1 MSSQESPFPAPS
13 TSSSFIGR
21 KLGDFTIRAE
31 IGRGGMGTVFIAHQ
45 KSLDRQVALKV
56 LHAGPGMTESAVIRF
71 KREAQAAGRL
81 THRNIVPIFG
91 QGQQDDTYYYAMEL
105 VQGRSLIRIIEEER
119 GSSQAA
125 TDADETVVLGS
136 PGSSDS
142 DRRSGSGDA
151 MAETALA
158 SPDDTARLP
167 SPAGSAVRLEGESR
181 FDRIAELMASVADAL
196 EYAHRNGVIHRD
208 IKPHNLM
215 LSDDGRL
222 CITDFGLAR
231 VLSEPGVT
239 VTGEFIGSPRYMSP
253 EQISGTSGRVDH
265 RSDIYSLGTTL
276 YEWLALRPPFPGETR
291 EQVIAQIMTIEPIAP
306 RVHDPRIPL
315 DLETICQ
322 KAIEKDPAHRYQSA
336 GQMRDDLLRFSQR
349 HAIHAKRA
357 GLLGR
362 VRKFI
367 ARHHVTSLA
376 IGAGM
381 IAVALTSALVFE
393 RSVSTKE
400 QRGLA
405 KNIQSLEAE
414 KSELKKQVERFQDL
428 EGLLQ
433 AGIGLGKGLPL
444 PSLGLRDSAQA
455 GAPMS
460 LASPAERHFVDHLV
474 PVLLDDFLQRTAKGD
489 RQGRRAGRLA
499 GYRKALQ
506 DGDHERAWKL
516 LRPRLEG
523 DLEDNVA
530 LELRAVLACER
541 GQFRRMLLD
550 AERMIKR
557 EPTVLQ
563 GYWLRALALVLG
575 SRVTEALEDLDFL
588 TDSGWRD
595 AWILT
600 AQGAAFARQQAWE
613 KALSNFEAAV
623 ALSPNH
629 TSALVFRAE
638 VLARQGKHETA
649 ILDLHEVIRIEPQ
662 DYLAFA
668 MRGQYFQVLGRYGSA
683 ADDLKQAFDLNPTI
697 ESFTK
702 MMTAQARRP
711 GAAASVPASAESEQ
725 GMSTTPAIAPETGFD
740 RPPDPSPI
748 GRP

>member
-1 MSSQESPFPAPS
+1 
-13 TSSSFIGR
+13 
-21 KLGDFTIRAE
+21 
-31 IGRGGMGTVFIAHQ
+31 MGTVFVAHQ

-71 KREAQAAGRL
+71 QREAQAAGRL

-91 QGQQDDTYYYAMEL
+91 QGQQDDIYYYAMEL

-119 GSSQAA
+119 GSSRAA

-136 PGSSDS
+136 PGSSDG
-142 DRRSGSGDA
+142 DGGSGSGDST
-151 MAETALA
+151 AETALA
-158 SPDDTARLP
+158 SPDDTARLLD
-167 SPAGSAVRLEGESR
+167 PAGSAARFEGDSR
-181 FDRIAELMASVADAL
+181 FNRIAELMADVADAL
-196 EYAHRNGVIHRD
+196 DYAHRTGIIHRD
-208 IKPHNLM
+208 IKPHNLI
-215 LSDDGRL
+215 LSDEGRL

-231 VLSEPGVT
+231 VLAEPGMT

-253 EQISGTSGRVDH
+253 EQISGKSGRVDH

-291 EQVIAQIMTIEPIAP
+291 EQVIAQIMTTEPIAP
-306 RVHDPRIPL
+306 RAHDPRIPV

-322 KAIEKDPAHRYQSA
+322 KAIEKDPADRYPSA
-336 GQMRDDLLRFSQR
+336 GQMRDDLLRFSRR
-349 HAIHAKRA
+349 HAIHARRA
-357 GLLGR
+357 GPLGR
-362 VRKFI
+362 TRKFI

-381 IAVALTSALVFE
+381 IAIALTSALVFE
-393 RSVSTKE
+393 RSVNTKE

-405 KNIQSLEAE
+405 ENIESLEAE
-414 KSELKKQVERFQDL
+414 KSELQQQVERFQDL
-428 EGLLQ
+428 EGLLA

-444 PSLGLRDSAQA
+444 PSLGLRASAST

-460 LASPAERHFVDHLV
+460 LASPAEQHFVDHLV
-474 PVLLDDFLQRTAKGD
+474 PALLDDFLQRTAKGD
-489 RQGRRAGRLA
+489 RKGRRAGRLT

-506 DGDHERAWKL
+506 DGDLERAWKL

-523 DLEDNVA
+523 DLEDSVA
-530 LELRAVLACER
+530 LELRSVLACER

-550 AERMIKR
+550 AERMIKT
-557 EPTVLQ
+557 EPTALQ
-563 GYWLRALALVLG
+563 GYWLRALALVFG
-575 SRVTEALEDLDFL
+575 SRVTEALEDLNFL
-588 TDSGWRD
+588 ADSGWSD

-623 ALSPNH
+623 AMSPTH

-638 VLARQGKHETA
+638 VLARQGKYETA
-649 ILDLHEVIRIEPQ
+649 ILDLYEVIRIEPQ
-662 DYLAFA
+662 NHLAFS
-668 MRGQYFQVLGRYGSA
+668 MRGEYFQVLGRYGSA
-683 ADDLKQAFDLNPTI
+683 ADDLKQAYDLNPTI

-702 MMTAQARRP
+702 WVTAEARRP
-711 GAAASVPASAESEQ
+711 GAATPVPASAESEQ
-725 GMSTTPAIAPETGFD
+725 GIPGAPAIVPETGFD
-740 RPPDPSPI
+740 RPADPLPI